1 MRAVLKTF
9 CGCCY
14 PKYSSVAK
22 DGEEEGGAPCP
33 TRVGQSDGSDESE
46 FDLENPPLAPP
57 AARGPIY
64 RCEVV
69 LPETVLQEGSSV
81 HGFHLAPWEK
91 HEEYWEQLNQ
101 ESPAQGSPV
110 SLSRMQKAAMSEW
123 CCMAEWLR
131 RQGHRDLEPKIF
143 DGIPDSSKIRQG
155 RVTDCSLMSVLSV
168 LADYERTFG
177 DPVLRNIL
185 HPALAP
191 NSAPPAVQHYACR
204 LFVNGMPRCVVVDDT
219 VPVATN
225 GRLLCAHSAI
235 PHELWVLLIEKAVA
249 TIMGGSY
256 AMRGSNPCTDAFH
269 ITGWIPETFPLKPD
283 CEGAPSTESEF
294 MEMFDTAQQ
303 GFGNG
308 KCVVCV
314 GTTDIA
320 DATTNEL
327 AVRSGH
333 VEGVSVSTGLVA
345 GHAYPVLRCCTVQG
359 RRLLFLKNPWGHTRW
374 KGKFSPGDVQ
384 WQANPGLA
392 EALNY
397 DNTAAVARD
406 DGSFWISWEE
416 VLRFFSHFYIAWSP
430 SALTLHSTTL
440 HGCWNPWPHFV
451 HSTLTDDTDLLAFNP
466 QFRVRLKRAP
476 PVNEEVGLWAVLSRH
491 IRSQADYNSH
501 FVSVSIYQGGSRVCC
516 PNSVLEQGVFS
527 NGECALVKLRNDA
540 ANSNSDFTLVVSQ
553 HGAKR
558 EFNYTLQVYTQREV
572 IIEELPPLVPK
583 SYASSS
589 VRGEWTRRTAGGCS
603 NSVWSYFQ
611 NPQWAFD
618 VPPGG
623 LDDLIL
629 FLESPGVSVN
639 VRVFTGAVA
648 RPEVVRS
655 AASSGAYRRG
665 CCFLRLR
672 ELPPG
677 PHVAVVSSFRSGIC
691 APYRLAWHSSSAVG
705 LTPQPHP
712 FVDGALAHPMK
723 SLVQQ
728 IQVGRST
735 EIQIRLVD
743 FSKASGLGHM
753 SARLQTNSDEGE
765 VPLLELLSAHP
776 QRPAPYCV
784 KLRPTEADQYY
795 QLSGAAVI
803 VFAQLVPG
811 ESYVLE
817 TKVPRNRATRDAKLY
832 INSDK
837 AIVID
842 NLTSPRNRRR

>member
-1 MRAVLKTF
+1 MLGRLCCFAGATAAIVSIWQRKTVPN
-9 CGCCY
+9 G
-14 PKYSSVAK
+14 KASL
-22 DGEEEGGAPCP
+22 EQE
-33 TRVGQSDGSDESE
+33 VGQSDGSDESE

-81 HGFHLAPWEK
+81 HGFHLAPWEE

-143 DGIPDSSKIRQG
+143 DGVPDSSKIRQG

-185 HPALAP
+185 HPALVP
-191 NSAPPAVQHYACR
+191 NSAPPAAQHYACR

-225 GRLLCAHSAI
+225 GRLLCAHSAV

-294 MEMFDTAQQ
+294 MEMFDTAQK
-303 GFGNG
+303 GFANG
-308 KCVVCV
+308 QCVVCV
-314 GTTDIA
+314 GTTEIA

-397 DNTAAVARD
+397 DNTAAAARD

-430 SALTLHSTTL
+430 AALSLHSFAV

-466 QFRVRLKRAP
+466 QLLVLFFAGWFRVRLKRAP
-476 PVNEEVGLWAVLSRH
+476 PVNEE
-491 IRSQADYNSH
+491 ADYNSH

-516 PNSVLEQGVFS
+516 PNSVLEQGIFS

-572 IIEELPPLVPK
+572 LIEELPPLVPR
-583 SYASSS
+583 SYASSA
-589 VRGEWTRRTAGGCS
+589 VRGEWTRR
-603 NSVWSYFQ
+603 
-611 NPQWAFD
+611 
-618 VPPGG
+618 
-623 LDDLIL
+623 
-629 FLESPGVSVN
+629 
-639 VRVFTGAVA
+639 
-648 RPEVVRS
+648 
-655 AASSGAYRRG
+655 
-665 CCFLRLR
+665 
-672 ELPPG
+672 
-677 PHVAVVSSFRSGIC
+677 
-691 APYRLAWHSSSAVG
+691 
-705 LTPQPHP
+705 
-712 FVDGALAHPMK
+712 
-723 SLVQQ
+723 
-728 IQVGRST
+728 
-735 EIQIRLVD
+735 
-743 FSKASGLGHM
+743 
-753 SARLQTNSDEGE
+753 E

-784 KLRPTEADQYY
+784 KLRPTEADQP
-795 QLSGAAVI
+795 LGLL
-803 VFAQLVPG
+803 F
-811 ESYVLE
+811 
-817 TKVPRNRATRDAKLY
+817 
-832 INSDK
+832 
-837 AIVID
+837 
-842 NLTSPRNRRR
+842 